1 MGIDNTELI
10 KNSPLPVYTRQN
22 LQLLLGNNRRTLDYR
37 IYSLIKN
44 KILRPIKRG
53 VYLNEYFYLKST
65 DPEGLLRYVG
75 CILVPNSYVSL
86 QYALACYG
94 LIPEAVYAMTFVTTN
109 KPRKYIFS
117 VPSFIYRNI
126 KKDLFWGYNTI
137 SIGNLTYQ
145 MATPAKAL
153 FDSLYLAPVNS
164 FFDMRLNLDNLSDQD
179 KVEFTQAV
187 EKSKSVKMQKILKY
201 DFK

>member
-44 KILRPIKRG
+44 KVLSPLKRG

-65 DPEGLLRYVG
+65 SPEEVMRYVG
-75 CILVPNSYVSL
+75 CILVPNSYISL

-94 LIPEAVYAMTFVTTN
+94 LIPEAVFSMTFITTK
-109 KPRKYIFS
+109 KPRTFTSPKM
-117 VPSFIYRNI
+117 SFIYRNI
-126 KKDLFWGYNTI
+126 KSDLFWGYTDQK
-137 SIGNLTYQ
+137 IGDLTYY

-153 FDSLYLAPVNS
+153 FDSLYLAPPNS
-164 FFDMRLNLDNLSDQD
+164 FSQMRFNMDYFSDQNKQEFSDIVD
-179 KVEFTQAV
+179 K
-187 EKSKSVKMQKILKY
+187 SRSVKMQKILKY
-201 DFK
+201 EFK